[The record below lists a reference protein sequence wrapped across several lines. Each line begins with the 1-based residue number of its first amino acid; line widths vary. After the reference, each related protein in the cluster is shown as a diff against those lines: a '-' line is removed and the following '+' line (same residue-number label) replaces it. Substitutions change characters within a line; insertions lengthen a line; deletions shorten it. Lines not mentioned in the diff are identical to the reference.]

1 MKFGIRNRLFNLR
14 DSGYQKFNQKL
25 CPDTK
30 REILGIRIPQ
40 IRNLAKE
47 IIKENDNEWIS
58 YVKDDSIEYFEEVL
72 VQGLLVGYSSLLFEE
87 KLELLKYVIPRLDS
101 WAMTDTIV
109 PTLKIKNSSL
119 KIYWDFILK
128 YLKSDK
134 EFEVRFSIIS
144 MLDYYITDEYV
155 DEVIKFLNSITHE
168 GYYVKMGIAWT
179 LAEIGIKYNNKL
191 LGFLISNDNK
201 LDKFTHNKTI
211 QKMIESYRID
221 DEQKELLRSLKRK

>member
-155 DEVIKFLNSITHE
+155 DEVIKFLNCITHE

-191 LGFLISNDNK
+191 LSFLISNDNK

>member
-155 DEVIKFLNSITHE
+155 DEVIKFLNSVIHE

-191 LGFLISNDNK
+191 LSFLISNDNK

>member
-191 LGFLISNDNK
+191 LSFLISNDNK

>member
-47 IIKENDNEWIS
+47 ILKENDNEWIS

-155 DEVIKFLNSITHE
+155 DDVIKFLNCITHE

-191 LGFLISNDNK
+191 LSFLISNDNK

>member
-47 IIKENDNEWIS
+47 ILKENDNEWIS

-155 DEVIKFLNSITHE
+155 DDVIKFLNCITHE

-191 LGFLISNDNK
+191 LSFLISNDNK

-221 DEQKELLRSLKRK
+221 DEQKELLRSLRRK

>member
-47 IIKENDNEWIS
+47 ILKENDNEWIS

-155 DEVIKFLNSITHE
+155 DEVIKFLNSVIHE

-191 LGFLISNDNK
+191 LSFLISNDNK

>member
-155 DEVIKFLNSITHE
+155 DDVIKFLNCITHE

-191 LGFLISNDNK
+191 LSFLISNDNK